1 MTNAIGGLG
10 KKKVRVCVCEC
21 ERPNARGLEMTV
33 ALRNMLLL
41 WRLAHVGT

>member
-1 MTNAIGGLG
+1 MQLG
-10 KKKVRVCVCEC
+10 VREKKVRVCVCEC

-41 WRLAHVGT
+41 CGVTHVGT